1 MPDVI
6 INGQRFYNPV
16 DYVFKKIGSTW
27 KIPVL
32 WRLKKQSRRYSELQ
46 KDIPHISQKMLTQT
60 LKELEQD
67 GFVVKET
74 FAEVPPRT
82 EYQLSERGKKAME
95 IITLIRQYGLD
106 LMKEDGI
113 DYERMMQEEG
123 IEKHLKSKS

>member
-1 MPDVI
+1 MPDVM

-32 WRLKKQSRRYSELQ
+32 WRLKKQPRRYGELQ

-67 GFVVKET
+67 GFVIKET

-95 IITLIRQYGLD
+95 IITVIRQYGLD
-106 LMKEDGI
+106 LMMEDGI
-113 DYERMMQEEG
+113 DYEKMMKEEAES
-123 IEKHLKSKS
+123 EKRKNEG

>member
-6 INGQRFYNPV
+6 IGGQRFYNPV
-16 DYVFKKIGSTW
+16 DYVFKKIGGTW

-32 WRLKKQSRRYSELQ
+32 WRLKKQPRRYSELQ

-67 GFVVKET
+67 GFVKKET

-82 EYQLSERGKKAME
+82 EYQLSEKGKKALE
-95 IITLIRQYGLD
+95 IITLLRQYGLE

-113 DYERMMQEEG
+113 DYEGM
-123 IEKHLKSKS
+123 IEAEKSK